1 MAYFKPTDP
10 TRWRR
15 YLSTA
20 TPDKDEKTGSTDSGR
35 RDYCQITIQ
44 RDELLRLIRT
54 NTLQDAAIHLSRRLQ
69 YAYLESV
76 KHDIDYPGIAPNAE
90 EKKMKHT
97 DSIEFSGIR
106 NNIINAVK
114 RLESFEKW
122 YETNKVLLVSN
133 KKIRTQTIGIVVRL
147 SGLKAYDLQEG
158 VPEVVRWSTIPCK
171 QTDSATP
178 QSIYSRRRISVIHR
192 QLVVVTL

>member
-1 MAYFKPTDP
+1 M
-10 TRWRR
+10 
-15 YLSTA
+15 
-20 TPDKDEKTGSTDSGR
+20 
-35 RDYCQITIQ
+35 
-44 RDELLRLIRT
+44 IRT
-54 NTLQDAAIHLSRRLQ
+54 NTLQDAAIHLSGCLQ

-90 EKKMKHT
+90 EKKMKYT

-133 KKIRTQTIGIVVRL
+133 KKYEQRRL
-147 SGLKAYDLQEG
+147 TLLYDL
-158 VPEVVRWSTIPCK
+158 R
-171 QTDSATP
+171 D
-178 QSIYSRRRISVIHR
+178 
-192 QLVVVTL
+192 